1 MSEISL
7 TKEMWDAERL
17 HVRRCRYFC
26 GSYNY
31 RILNLLW
38 KSILSLKINQELRG
52 QNENVPVND
61 VGEEGKELSI
71 CLFSEPVQQILVV
84 TWERVRINVS

>member
-1 MSEISL
+1 M
-7 TKEMWDAERL
+7 
-17 HVRRCRYFC
+17 
-26 GSYNY
+26 
-31 RILNLLW
+31 

-71 CLFSEPVQQILVV
+71 SLFSEPVQQILVV
-84 TWERVRINVS
+84 TWERVRINLS